1 MAGAIGYVSF
11 FLISLCLSVSVSLS
25 GCSLR
30 ESAEFNIA
38 VVVASLVV
46 GDQLPRVISCE
57 YPWLAINLYLLVTI
71 ANGAP
76 LQVWLRDVTN
86 GLQIACN
93 NYVSLGN

>member
-1 MAGAIGYVSF
+1 
-11 FLISLCLSVSVSLS
+11 
-25 GCSLR
+25 
-30 ESAEFNIA
+30 
-38 VVVASLVV
+38 
-46 GDQLPRVISCE
+46 
-57 YPWLAINLYLLVTI
+57 VTI